1 MSPVFGILPVLACFT
16 GLNHRLRKSNSKTTV
31 VAFII
36 MPAPTNS
43 YTIEEFKGQALI
55 RQLHDTVIDI
65 QKHIGDHLL
74 DYALRFH
81 RCRMSG
87 YDTIDF

>member
-1 MSPVFGILPVLACFT
+1 
-16 GLNHRLRKSNSKTTV
+16 
-31 VAFII
+31 